1 MNDTT
6 QPEMTTI
13 DAQVVGQPV
22 YSEVASGPLLTVI
35 ATRQE
40 GSMSVFEGQVCLRL
54 RGQLALEWRD
64 RLRDSDSITVA
75 GFPSMAKT
83 IGLIRQLPILNVKT
97 LSVFYRQPA
106 AGQAAQ
112 MAHT

>member
-1 MNDTT
+1 MNDT

-54 RGQLALEWRD
+54 RGALALEWRD
-64 RLRDSDSITVA
+64 KLRESDSVTVA
-75 GFPSMAKT
+75 GFPSAAKT

-97 LSVFYRQPA
+97 LRVFYRPTGRGPA
-106 AGQAAQ
+106 G
-112 MAHT
+112 